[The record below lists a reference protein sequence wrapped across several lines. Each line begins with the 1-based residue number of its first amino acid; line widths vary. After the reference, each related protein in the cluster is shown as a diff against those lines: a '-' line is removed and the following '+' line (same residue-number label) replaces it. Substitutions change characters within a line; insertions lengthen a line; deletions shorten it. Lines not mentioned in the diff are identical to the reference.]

1 MMLLYID
8 PGTGSM
14 LFTILLSVVGALFF
28 TFRMLLVRI
37 RFVLSG
43 GHKEAR
49 DDSHMPLVIFTDSKR
64 YWNTFEPIC
73 RELDKRGQE
82 TWYMTA
88 SPNDPALTTPFEHIH
103 AEFIGEGNRAFARL
117 NFLHADVVLST
128 TPGIEVYQWKRS
140 RDVRY
145 YVHIPH
151 AASDITLYRMFG
163 IDYYDAILLS
173 GEYQKGQIRRLEA
186 LRDLP
191 AKELEIVGIPYMDE
205 MLRRLERDGMDAASA
220 DTVATNQSQRTI
232 LLAPSWGPS
241 AILSR
246 YGTRMIEAL
255 LATGYHIIVRPHP
268 QSRTSEK
275 EMLDALMQQF
285 PESTQLEWNQDNDN
299 YDVLRRSDIMI
310 SDFSGVIWDFTLVY
324 DKPVIYADTTFD
336 KGVYDCYWL
345 DEDLWTFK
353 TLPRV
358 GRQLVAA
365 DLEYLKERIDACL
378 ADESLAQGREQARK
392 ETWENI
398 GHGAEAVAEY
408 LVRKV
413 AQVQA
418 GEVDDSVQA
427 QKSALGIEND
437 ICRDNI

>member
-1 MMLLYID
+1 
-8 PGTGSM
+8 
-14 LFTILLSVVGALFF
+14 
-28 TFRMLLVRI
+28 
-37 RFVLSG
+37 
-43 GHKEAR
+43 
-49 DDSHMPLVIFTDSKR
+49 
-64 YWNTFEPIC
+64 
-73 RELDKRGQE
+73 
-82 TWYMTA
+82 MTA
-88 SPNDPALTTPFEHIH
+88 SSDDPALEEHFEHVH
-103 AEFIGEGNRAFARL
+103 TEFIGEGNKAFARL
-117 NFLHADVVLST
+117 NLLNADVVLST
-128 TPGIEVYQWKRS
+128 TPGLDVYQWKRS
-140 RDVRY
+140 KNVSK

-163 IDYYDAILLS
+163 IDYYDAVLLS

-186 LRDLP
+186 QRELP

-205 MLRRLERDGMDAASA
+205 MLHRLEAGGADSTAA
-220 DTVATNQSQRTI
+220 QSDQPQRTI

-246 YGTRMIEAL
+246 YGARMIEAL
-255 LATGYHIIVRPHP
+255 LATGYHIIIRPHP

-275 EMLDALMQQF
+275 DMLDALMRQF
-285 PESTQLEWNQDNDN
+285 PESDQLEWNQDNDN
-299 YDVLRRSDIMI
+299 YDVLNRSDLMI

-345 DEDLWTFK
+345 DEELWTFE

-358 GRQLVAA
+358 GRQLTEE
-365 DLEYLKERIDACL
+365 DLEHLKELIDDCL
-378 ADESLAQGREQARK
+378 ADESLAQGRDQARK

-398 GHGAEAVAEY
+398 GHGAAATADY

-418 GEVDDSVQA
+418 ADASRDEMQVPQ
-427 QKSALGIEND
+427 SA
-437 ICRDNI
+437 

>member
-1 MMLLYID
+1 MLLYID

-14 LFTILLSVVGALFF
+14 LFTILISVVGALFF
-28 TFRMLLVRI
+28 TFRMLLVKI
-37 RFVLSG
+37 RFLLSG
-43 GHKEAR
+43 GREKVH
-49 DDSHMPLVIFTDSKR
+49 DDSRLPLVIFTDSKR

-73 RELDKRGQE
+73 RELSKRGQE

-88 SPNDPALTTPFEHIH
+88 SPDDPALDANIEHIH
-103 AEFIGEGNRAFARL
+103 AEFIGEGNKAFARL
-117 NFLHADVVLST
+117 NLLNADVVLST

-140 RDVRY
+140 KNVGY

-186 LRDLP
+186 QRDLP
-191 AKELEIVGIPYMDE
+191 AKELAIVGIPYMDA
-205 MLRRLERDGMDAASA
+205 MLQRLQTAHASA
-220 DTVATNQSQRTI
+220 DAKQDQPERTI

-246 YGTRMIEAL
+246 YGARMIEAL
-255 LATGYHIIVRPHP
+255 LATGYHIVVRPHP
-268 QSRTSEK
+268 QSYTSEK
-275 EMLDALMQQF
+275 EMLDALMRQF
-285 PESTQLEWNQDNDN
+285 PESAQLEWNRDNDN
-299 YDVLRRSDIMI
+299 FDVLNRADLMI

-345 DEDLWTFK
+345 DEELWTFR

-358 GRQLVAA
+358 GRQLKES
-365 DLEYLKERIDACL
+365 DLDNLRDRIDVCL
-378 ADESLAQGREQARK
+378 TDEDLQRARDDARG

-398 GHGAEAVAEY
+398 GRGATATADYLVQKVADVQSGKVAEE
-408 LVRKV
+408 L
-413 AQVQA
+413 
-418 GEVDDSVQA
+418 QA
-427 QKSALGIEND
+427 QEQQSA
-437 ICRDNI
+437 